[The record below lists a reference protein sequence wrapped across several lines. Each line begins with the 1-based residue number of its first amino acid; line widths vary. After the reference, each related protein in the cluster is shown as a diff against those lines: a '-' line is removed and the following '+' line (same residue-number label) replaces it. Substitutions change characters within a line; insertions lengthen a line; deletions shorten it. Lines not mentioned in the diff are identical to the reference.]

1 MSKHFKF
8 GAKKFRMPS
17 QCWEDY
23 ESRQSGRSSARHER
37 VSTTFIKKSWNKIS
51 LKRRPRKMP
60 VAKYSKPKGT
70 ATIPRPK
77 SVDEIRDLEWEVVVV
92 DEIKPLG
99 ETLSDQEV
107 ADHVESIMLKEVA
120 VPTEAELEDGWAKLE
135 SLIPPVPAELPPVP
149 VATLS
154 DALAPLLA
162 QIRSEVAA

>member
-1 MSKHFKF
+1 M
-8 GAKKFRMPS
+8 
-17 QCWEDY
+17 
-23 ESRQSGRSSARHER
+23 
-37 VSTTFIKKSWNKIS
+37 
-51 LKRRPRKMP
+51 KRRPRKMP

-107 ADHVESIMLKEVA
+107 ADHVESIMLDEVA
-120 VPTEAELEDGWAKLE
+120 A
-135 SLIPPVPAELPPVP
+135 VPAELPPVP

>member
-1 MSKHFKF
+1 M
-8 GAKKFRMPS
+8 
-17 QCWEDY
+17 
-23 ESRQSGRSSARHER
+23 
-37 VSTTFIKKSWNKIS
+37 
-51 LKRRPRKMP
+51 KRRPRKMP

-120 VPTEAELEDGWAKLE
+120 VP
-135 SLIPPVPAELPPVP
+135 AELPPVP

>member
-1 MSKHFKF
+1 M
-8 GAKKFRMPS
+8 
-17 QCWEDY
+17 
-23 ESRQSGRSSARHER
+23 
-37 VSTTFIKKSWNKIS
+37 
-51 LKRRPRKMP
+51 KRRPRKMP

>member
-1 MSKHFKF
+1 M
-8 GAKKFRMPS
+8 
-17 QCWEDY
+17 
-23 ESRQSGRSSARHER
+23 
-37 VSTTFIKKSWNKIS
+37 
-51 LKRRPRKMP
+51 KRRPRKMP

-77 SVDEIRDLEWEVVVV
+77 SVEDEIRDLEWRFGAEVVVV

-107 ADHVESIMLKEVA
+107 ADHVESIMLDEVA
-120 VPTEAELEDGWAKLE
+120 A
-135 SLIPPVPAELPPVP
+135 VPAELPPVP

>member
-77 SVDEIRDLEWEVVVV
+77 SVEDEIRDLEWRFGAEVVVV

-107 ADHVESIMLKEVA
+107 ADHVESIMLDEVA
-120 VPTEAELEDGWAKLE
+120 AIELPTEA
-135 SLIPPVPAELPPVP
+135 P
-149 VATLS
+149 TLS

>member
-1 MSKHFKF
+1 MSKKFKF
-8 GAKKFRMPS
+8 GAKKFRMPV

-77 SVDEIRDLEWEVVVV
+77 SVDEIRDLEWRFVAEVVV

-107 ADHVESIMLKEVA
+107 ADHVESIMLKE
-120 VPTEAELEDGWAKLE
+120 EDGWAKLE